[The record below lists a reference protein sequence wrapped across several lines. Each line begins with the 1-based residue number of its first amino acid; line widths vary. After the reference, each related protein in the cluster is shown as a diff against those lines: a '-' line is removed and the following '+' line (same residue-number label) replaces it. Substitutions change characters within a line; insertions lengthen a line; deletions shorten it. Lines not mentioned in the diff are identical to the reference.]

1 MSGSWLLDALR
12 PKPYVAPLLPVED
25 VAREGHAYAR
35 KAVSGALGELASAA
49 PGTRNETAFR
59 VGCRLVELCRAPWA
73 GLSVDAVRTAFF
85 DTCAALNT
93 DGTFLYGEHWSVWIK
108 AERKVGDGVA
118 VLPPAAHMGTLITFD
133 SLPPGAAHFGAAA
146 QVAAAADGQGD
157 LAGGVPDPF
166 EVAVRREHW
175 MLAVREVAKRRLEQG
190 RVRPRDWAT
199 ELLTPSRL
207 AEIEPPQVLVDGW
220 LFGNSLSRIVGPS
233 GAMKSF
239 VAVDI
244 ACSVAT
250 GRAWHGHAVKQGLA
264 VYVVGE
270 GSSGTKARIDAWSE
284 QTGLTIPDAGL
295 LILPWAVQTG
305 GPEWSGFVNHLTA
318 LGPALVVL
326 DTQARVTVGRD
337 ENSAQDMGEAVAAWD
352 DLRETTGANVMLV
365 HHTGVSG
372 GERGR
377 GSGAVFG
384 ALTSETL
391 VTRSGMNLTLSC
403 KKQKDV
409 ELPPPLMLTANA
421 VANSLVLRGAMDP
434 DRDGL
439 INPMPIS
446 TQDRGRE
453 RALTLV
459 RVMRGFAGGNGGTK
473 AEIKQMFMDSSQLSS
488 ESPNAKRVAFQR
500 AWTRLEQAKRIGRNP
515 LMERY
520 GFIEVD
526 GLDDLEADPR
536 STVGQFG
543 FPELPETGS

>member
-1 MSGSWLLDALR
+1 MTGSWLLDAIR
-12 PKPYVAPLLPVED
+12 PRAYVAPMLPVET

-35 KAVSGALGELASAA
+35 AAVGNCLGELAMAA

-73 GLSVDAVRTAFF
+73 GLSWEQVRDAFMA
-85 DTCAALNT
+85 TCATLND
-93 DGTFLYGEHWSVWIK
+93 DGTFRDGEAWSVWLK
-108 AERKVGDGVA
+108 AERKA
-118 VLPPAAHMGTLITFD
+118 REPATLPPAAHLGTMISF
-133 SLPPGAAHFGAAA
+133 SELPPGAAHFGAAA
-146 QVAAAADGQGD
+146 QAAAAADGQPG
-157 LAGGVPDPF
+157 LAGGVLDPF
-166 EVAVRREHW
+166 EAAVRREHW
-175 MLAVREVAKRRLEQG
+175 MLAVRDEARKRLEHG
-190 RVRPRDWAT
+190 RARPRDWTT
-199 ELLTPSRL
+199 ELLTPTRL

-239 VAVDI
+239 VAIDI

-284 QTGLTIPDAGL
+284 QTGLAIPDAGL
-295 LILPWAVQTG
+295 LVLPWAVQTG
-305 GPEWSGFVNHLTA
+305 GPEWSGFVSHLAA
-318 LGPALVVL
+318 LRPALVVL

-352 DLRETTGANVMLV
+352 ELRETTTANVMLV

-409 ELPPPLMLTANA
+409 ELPAPLMLTANA
-421 VANSLVLRGAMDP
+421 VANSLVLIGAMDP

-446 TQDRGRE
+446 SRDVGRE
-453 RALTLV
+453 RALVLV

-488 ESPNAKRVAFQR
+488 ESVTARRKAFQR
-500 AWTRLEQAKRIGRNP
+500 AWVRLDECKRIGRNP

-520 GFIEVD
+520 GFIELD
-526 GLDDLEADPR
+526 GLDDLEPNPQP
-536 STVGQFG
+536 SVGQFG
-543 FPELPETGS
+543 FPTLEESS